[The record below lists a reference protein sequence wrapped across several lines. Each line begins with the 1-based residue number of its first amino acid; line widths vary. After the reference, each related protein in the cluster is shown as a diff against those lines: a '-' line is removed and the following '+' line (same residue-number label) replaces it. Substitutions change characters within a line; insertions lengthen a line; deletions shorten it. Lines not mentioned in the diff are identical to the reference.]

1 MRVELASELVLK
13 KRAELQRSS
22 REIGVSEE
30 YISLLVDTFYDR
42 IQHHEVLGPI
52 FASKIQDWPPHLAK
66 MKKFWEGVALRSAGY
81 QGKLMEVHAGVEQA
95 RSWMVPQWLE
105 LFEKTL
111 RDTAPNEVVVE
122 HFMLLAR
129 NMGARLASTMPTDE
143 PGLPS

>member
-13 KRAELQRSS
+13 KRAELQRGS

-42 IQHHEVLGPI
+42 IRMHEVLGPV
-52 FASKIQDWPPHLAK
+52 FDAKVHDWSTHLAK
-66 MKKFWEGVALRSAGY
+66 MKAFWEGVALRTTGY

-105 LFEKTL
+105 LFEQTL
-111 RDTAPNEVVVE
+111 RDTAPNEIVVE
-122 HFMLLAR
+122 HFLHLAR
-129 NMGARLASTMPTDE
+129 NMGARLATTMPDA
-143 PGLPS
+143 